1 MFLKLQFNVV
11 ENAGHEF
18 SLMVWILY
26 LDGFQSMENRN
37 FNGKDLNTERMA
49 AFIKGWNE
57 VFSD

>member
-1 MFLKLQFNVV
+1 
-11 ENAGHEF
+11 
-18 SLMVWILY
+18 MVWILY